1 MSRWKGD
8 IAMQFK
14 LYTDVHE
21 FYNDTYD
28 VLMRHEA
35 QNLIPLGNIIIG
47 HEGKDITDW
56 RDPINWLMATISDAK
71 GIQLTAIMTPPHN
84 ITLYATDNII
94 NLEAINCL
102 IDGLKD
108 REIPGVLTEK
118 ALAEYFAKE
127 YTLRKG
133 ITFKTT
139 MSQRIYELT
148 AVNPDIQKVG
158 IVRLLD
164 EKDIHFFPYWAE
176 AFYAAGSYGK
186 KEMSIPQDADPY
198 LYRIASKKLYILED
212 NGIPVSMA
220 GYTRVMQT
228 AIGVAFVY
236 TPPYERRKGYA
247 TSIVAQIS
255 QLALDKGFTKCV
267 LYTDLANP
275 TSNSIY
281 QKIGFMPICDS
292 LQLNFE

>member
-1 MSRWKGD
+1 
-8 IAMQFK
+8 MQFK
-14 LYTDVHE
+14 LYTDVYE
-21 FYNDTYD
+21 FYNDTYGM
-28 VLMRHEA
+28 LMRHEA

-47 HEGKDITDW
+47 HEGKDKTDW
-56 RDPINWLMATISDAK
+56 RDPVNWLMVTISDAR

-94 NLEAINCL
+94 NPEAINCL

-108 REIPGVLTEK
+108 REIPGVMTEK
-118 ALAEYFAKE
+118 TLAEYFAKE

-133 ITFKTT
+133 TTFKTIMT
-139 MSQRIYELT
+139 QRIYELT

-164 EKDIHFFPYWAE
+164 KKDIHFFPYWAE

-186 KEMSIPQDADPY
+186 TEMSIPQDADPY

-220 GYTRVMQT
+220 GYTREMQT

-236 TPPYERRKGYA
+236 TPPYERGKGYA

-255 QLALDKGFTKCV
+255 QLALDKGFTRCV

-281 QKIGFMPICDS
+281 QKIGYMPICDS
-292 LQLNFE
+292 LQLKFE

>member
-1 MSRWKGD
+1 
-8 IAMQFK
+8 MQFK

-21 FYNDTYD
+21 FYYDTYD
-28 VLMRHEA
+28 VLMLHEA

-47 HEGKDITDW
+47 HEGKDKTDW
-56 RDPINWLMATISDAK
+56 RDPVNWLMATISDAK

-94 NLEAINCL
+94 NPEAVNYL
-102 IDGLKD
+102 IDQLKD
-108 REIPGVLTEK
+108 REIPGVMTEK
-118 ALAEYFAKE
+118 TLAAYFAKE

-133 ITFKTT
+133 ITYKTT

-148 AVNPDIQKVG
+148 AVNPEIQKVG
-158 IVRLLD
+158 NVRLLN
-164 EKDIHFFPYWAE
+164 EKDMHFFPYWAE
-176 AFYAAGSYGK
+176 AFNAAGSYGK
-186 KEMSIPQDADPY
+186 TEMYIPQDADPY

-212 NGIPVSMA
+212 NGKPVSMA
-220 GYTRVMQT
+220 GYTREMQT

-236 TPPYERRKGYA
+236 TPPYERSKGYA

-275 TSNSIY
+275 ISNSIY
-281 QKIGFMPICDS
+281 QKIGYKPICDS
-292 LQLNFE
+292 LQLKFE

>member
-1 MSRWKGD
+1 ME
-8 IAMQFK
+8 FK
-14 LYTDVHE
+14 MYTDVHE
-21 FYNDTYD
+21 FFKDAYA

-35 QNLIPLGNIIIG
+35 QNMIPLGNLIMG
-47 HEGKDITDW
+47 HEGKDTTDW
-56 RDPINWLMATISDAK
+56 RDPLNWFMATISDAK

-94 NLEAINCL
+94 NPEAIHFL

-108 REIPGVLTEK
+108 REIPGVITEK
-118 ALAEYFAKE
+118 TLAEYFTNE

-148 AVNPDIQKVG
+148 AVNPDIQRVG
-158 IVRLLD
+158 TVRLLN

-186 KEMSIPQDADPY
+186 TEMAIPQDAAPY
-198 LYRIASKKLYILED
+198 LYRIASKKLYVLED

-236 TPPYERRKGYA
+236 TPPYERGKGYA
-247 TSIVAQIS
+247 SSIVAQIS
-255 QLALDKGFTKCV
+255 QLALDTGFTKCV

-281 QKIGFMPICDS
+281 QKIGYKPICDS
-292 LQLNFE
+292 LQIKFE

>member
-1 MSRWKGD
+1 
-8 IAMQFK
+8 MQFK
-14 LYTDVHE
+14 LYTDVHA
-21 FYNDTYD
+21 FYKDTYD

-35 QNLIPLGNIIIG
+35 QNLIPLGNIIMG
-47 HEGKDITDW
+47 HEGKDKTDW
-56 RDPINWLMATISDAK
+56 RDPVNWLMATISDDQ

-94 NLEAINCL
+94 NPEAVSCL

-108 REIPGVLTEK
+108 REIPGVTTEK
-118 ALAEYFAKE
+118 SLAEVFAKE
-127 YTLRKG
+127 YTLSKG
-133 ITFKTT
+133 ITFKTV
-139 MSQRIYELT
+139 MNQRIYELT
-148 AVNPDIQKVG
+148 AVNPDIQKPG
-158 IVRLLD
+158 TVRLLD
-164 EKDIHFFPYWAE
+164 KKDISFFPYWAE
-176 AFYAAGSYGK
+176 AFYAAGTYGK
-186 KEMSIPQDADPY
+186 TEMTIPQEAAPY
-198 LYRIASKKLYILED
+198 LYRIESKKLYILED

-220 GYTRVMQT
+220 GFTRVMQT

-281 QKIGFMPICDS
+281 QKIGYTPVCDS
-292 LQLNFE
+292 LQLQFE